1 MRKELNTTMDI
12 SMYRIETTP
21 ERVNEFRGGRAYI
34 DLNEEELLLENEAKE
49 LYNELLKEHYEDY
62 PDDHDYTFNDFRYE
76 NDILNVKDL
85 MYGFYFGWTTYPLP
99 EGKILLVV
107 AIHNE

>member
-1 MRKELNTTMDI
+1 MDVTI
-12 SMYRIETTP
+12 YKIETTP
-21 ERVNEFRGGRAYI
+21 ERTNEFRGGRAYI
-34 DLNEEELLLENEAKE
+34 NLNEEELLLEHEAHE
-49 LYNELLKEHYEDY
+49 MYNELLKDHYDEY

-85 MYGFYFGWTTYPLP
+85 MYDYYFGWDTYPLY
-99 EGKILLVV
+99 EQGKVLLII